1 MIIVSHDR
9 EYSEQYADRIIELAD
24 GQIISDVSR
33 TAVNTEI
40 FSKKPML
47 TDGVCRVLG
56 GYELTPQDFED
67 INRYIAEHPTEPL
80 RIRVDDNL
88 TRGFAF
94 EPTAQQPDDTGKNL
108 FEKIRSKLPML
119 RAARIGITGL
129 KSKKIR
135 LVFTVIMSVVAFSL
149 FGLASTLA
157 DYDYVKTVSK
167 VFVEENVSNVYVKAE
182 TQRTYVI
189 ARTYDNNDTITR
201 SVWTEKSANEQD
213 FNLLRSQAGISVE
226 PVYNIADLTVSYTSE
241 DKDDDALL
249 SMLQLGSLD
258 KWIEIDEKVL
268 ADYGCML
275 KVGKLPDGEK
285 NEVAISL
292 VAYDMIRNSA
302 LLNGTKIPKMTDMVG
317 KQYTV
322 SDGTVLTV
330 TGIIDTGLNYMSYV
344 TRMTELLGNNGKGN
358 GRALISWNQIWGLVL
373 AQDFVYD
380 LESNLASCNMVGKG
394 YVQRQPLSKLTVDD
408 RNVRVAVGDDSER
421 YGLNIMFGDTSDLDC
436 FPYLEINAYNQV
448 TDTGIPCYI
457 SRELATQ
464 YLSELLS
471 SNNRKFLGIDDEVKE
486 FYLKRLAE
494 DSDFDEDDPDAM
506 EDPDN
511 SRVFY
516 DEFYGYFTID
526 EDGRRV
532 PVDNDDSTPSDKSS
546 AKMYGT
552 GYGTEFAEDLT
563 LTVRE
568 RKENNSYLSGL
579 SDEALAELLAS
590 VIRYCPFTMEENDRY
605 DYLDSKGFV
614 QFQLNIRGMLRSR
627 INGEKV
633 SYGYVI
639 LGDTGLL
646 KEYLG
651 KPDCRYAGAMV
662 QLPTDRN
669 ELKDFIRYSHE
680 GNDNLRFQLQT
691 KYNVEIDAA
700 DKVMTTIR
708 KILIGIG
715 IFFAVFAAL
724 LMTSFI
730 ASSIVY
736 KKREVGILRAIG
748 SRGADVY
755 RIFGSESCFI
765 AAICFALAT
774 LVTGIVAGAAN
785 YFIIRTL
792 HVSLMEFGIR
802 QVLLIAAV
810 SFATALIA
818 SFLPV
823 YLFARKRP
831 IDAIRGR

>member
-1 MIIVSHDR
+1 MLEVKNLCKTYRPRRGVAVKALQDISIRFPEKGMVFLLGRSGSGKSTLLNLLGGLDRYDSGDIILDGVSTKDFSQADYDSYRNACMGFVFQEYNVLPEFTVGVNIAIALELQGKKATSEEIAAILDEVDLTGYAKRRPNELSGGQLQRVAIARALVKNPKIILADEPTGALDSTTSRQVFDTLRKLAETKLVIIVSHDR

-33 TAVNTEI
+33 TAVNTEN

-67 INRYIAEHPTEPL
+67 INRYIAEHPTESL

-189 ARTYDNNDTITR
+189 ARTYDNNDPITR

-213 FNLLRSQAGISVE
+213 FDLLRSQTGISVE

-241 DKDDDALL
+241 DKDDDSLL

-258 KWIEIDEKVL
+258 KWIEVDEKVL

-344 TRMTELLGNNGKGN
+344 TRRTELLGNNGKGN

-421 YGLNIMFGDTSDLDC
+421 YGLNIMF
-436 FPYLEINAYNQV
+436 
-448 TDTGIPCYI
+448 
-457 SRELATQ
+457 
-464 YLSELLS
+464 
-471 SNNRKFLGIDDEVKE
+471 
-486 FYLKRLAE
+486 
-494 DSDFDEDDPDAM
+494 
-506 EDPDN
+506 
-511 SRVFY
+511 
-516 DEFYGYFTID
+516 
-526 EDGRRV
+526 
-532 PVDNDDSTPSDKSS
+532 
-546 AKMYGT
+546 
-552 GYGTEFAEDLT
+552 
-563 LTVRE
+563 
-568 RKENNSYLSGL
+568 
-579 SDEALAELLAS
+579 
-590 VIRYCPFTMEENDRY
+590 
-605 DYLDSKGFV
+605 
-614 QFQLNIRGMLRSR
+614 
-627 INGEKV
+627 
-633 SYGYVI
+633 
-639 LGDTGLL
+639 
-646 KEYLG
+646 
-651 KPDCRYAGAMV
+651 
-662 QLPTDRN
+662 
-669 ELKDFIRYSHE
+669 
-680 GNDNLRFQLQT
+680 
-691 KYNVEIDAA
+691 
-700 DKVMTTIR
+700 
-708 KILIGIG
+708 
-715 IFFAVFAAL
+715 
-724 LMTSFI
+724 
-730 ASSIVY
+730 
-736 KKREVGILRAIG
+736 
-748 SRGADVY
+748 
-755 RIFGSESCFI
+755 
-765 AAICFALAT
+765 
-774 LVTGIVAGAAN
+774 
-785 YFIIRTL
+785 
-792 HVSLMEFGIR
+792 
-802 QVLLIAAV
+802 
-810 SFATALIA
+810 
-818 SFLPV
+818 
-823 YLFARKRP
+823 
-831 IDAIRGR
+831 